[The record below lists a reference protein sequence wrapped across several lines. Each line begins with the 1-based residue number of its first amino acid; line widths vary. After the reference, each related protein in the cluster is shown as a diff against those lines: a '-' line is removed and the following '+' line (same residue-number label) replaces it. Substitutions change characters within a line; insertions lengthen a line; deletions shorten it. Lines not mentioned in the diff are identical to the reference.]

1 MHGTAYVPMK
11 RLLLLPLSLFF
22 FFPAPASA
30 DGALPRD
37 RSILTLLQINDVYT
51 TLPNKKGT
59 GGLARVATL
68 KKQIAT
74 GGRTVEL
81 ILAGDFLSPSVA
93 SSVYKGRQMIDT
105 FSAAGVDIGILG
117 NHEFDFG
124 PDVLRQRLS
133 EAKFTWL
140 VSNVFDEATGRPL
153 GGYPTQLLKE
163 YGGVKVGYLGL
174 CLDGD
179 TISPDRRIGLRLEDP
194 LATGEKLVASLKE
207 QGAQIIV
214 AITHLDYADD
224 RLLAKRCPDIDV
236 ILGGHEHDAS
246 TTWVGR
252 TLISKA
258 DSDAVTAARIDF
270 FPGEAGERPEIQF
283 ELIPINGELAD
294 DPATA
299 LVARD
304 YEDRLGMALEAEV
317 GSTRVPLDGVSSTLR
332 SRETNLGNFV
342 ADAMRDD
349 TGAPIAIVN
358 SGSIRVNQIMPA
370 GPLRMKDLVAIHPF
384 GGTVCVIE
392 ATGSL
397 ILEMLNNGFS
407 ELGEDDGRFPQVS
420 GIRLLVDPAA
430 PIGNRVGE
438 VRFGEEPLDPSRT
451 YQVAVSDF
459 MIRQGDGYQML
470 ANAKVLRIP
479 EAGNVF
485 PDVIEARIRALGGEI
500 APEVEGRIRF
510 AGEAAPTL
518 TQRPFLLDTDMGIDS
533 VMGLLYLLREPT
545 VDLRAIT
552 ISHGTADVASGAANC
567 LKILELTGDREIPVA
582 AGENAPL
589 QGERSFPV
597 FWKDLANTLGETRL
611 PEAKAQLDSLP
622 APDRMLAVLEESRE
636 PVTIVAMG
644 PLTNLARAIAKKPEA
659 VSKIA
664 AVIAMGGAVKGPG
677 NVDKPFVGIR
687 NSVAEW
693 NIYLDPQAADA
704 VLRSG
709 VKLRFIPVEATQGLP
724 VTAEFRQKL
733 AASPRDATS
742 ELLLSLLDASGEGID
757 SGWFYFW
764 DTLAAVAATKP
775 EVMGSHTMSI
785 SIVTEEGPSLG
796 QTLPDPEGID
806 VRFFEEFNRETFERE
821 FLETVLD

>member
-1 MHGTAYVPMK
+1 MNRPV
-11 RLLLLPLSLFF
+11 LPLLFLSLSFLVS
-22 FFPAPASA
+22 ASA
-30 DGALPRD
+30 DGILPQD
-37 RSILTLLQINDVYT
+37 RAILTLLQINDVYT
-51 TLPNKKGT
+51 TLPDKKGL

-68 KKQIAT
+68 KKQIAAE
-74 GGRTVEL
+74 GRTVEL
-81 ILAGDFLSPSVA
+81 ILAGDFLSPSIA

-124 PDVLRQRLS
+124 PDVLKQRLS

-140 VSNVFDEATGRPL
+140 VTNVFEEAAGRPL
-153 GGYPTQLLKE
+153 GGHPTVLLKE
-163 YGGVKVGYLGL
+163 YDGVKVGYLGL

-179 TISPDRRIGLRLEDP
+179 TISPDRRVGIRIEDP
-194 LATGEKLVASLKE
+194 LATGEKIVASLKE
-207 QGAQIIV
+207 QGAQVIV

-258 DSDAVTAARIDF
+258 DSDAVTAARIDIL
-270 FPGEAGERPEIQF
+270 PGEAGERPEIQF
-283 ELIPINGELAD
+283 ELIPINDQLAD
-294 DPATA
+294 DPTTA

-304 YEDRLGMALEAEV
+304 YEDRLGMALEVEV
-317 GSTRVPLDGVSSTLR
+317 GGTRIPLDGVSSALR

-342 ADAMRDD
+342 ADAMRAD

-358 SGSIRVNQIMPA
+358 SGSIRVNQVMPT
-370 GPLRMKDLVAIHPF
+370 GTLRMKDLVAIHPF
-384 GGTVCVIE
+384 GGTVCVVE
-392 ATGSL
+392 ASGSL

-420 GIRLLVDPAA
+420 GLRCVVDPAA
-430 PIGNRVGE
+430 PLGDRVRE
-438 VRFGEEPLDPSRT
+438 VVVGEEPLDPARS

-459 MIRQGDGYQML
+459 MIRQGDGYKML

-485 PDVIEARIRALGGEI
+485 PDVIEAHIRALGGEI
-500 APEVEGRIRF
+500 EPKVEGRIRF
-510 AGEAAPTL
+510 AGDAAPTL
-518 TQRPFLLDTDMGIDS
+518 TKRPFLLDTDMGIDS
-533 VMGLLYLLREPT
+533 VMGLLYLLREPS

-567 LKILELTGDREIPVA
+567 LKILELTGDRAIPVA

-589 QGERSFPV
+589 QGERSFPG
-597 FWKDLANTLGETRL
+597 FWKELANTLGETRL
-611 PEAKAQLDSLP
+611 PEAKAKLDPLP
-622 APDRMLAVLEESRE
+622 APDRILAVLEESE
-636 PVTIVAMG
+636 TPVTIVAMG
-644 PLTNLARAIAKKPEA
+644 PLTNLARALAKNPEA

-664 AVIAMGGAVKGPG
+664 SVIAMGGAVKGPG

-693 NIYLDPQAADA
+693 NMYLDPHAANA

-709 VKLRFIPVEATQGLP
+709 VKLRLVPVEATQALP
-724 VTAEFRQKL
+724 VTPAFRDAL
-733 AASPRDATS
+733 AAAPRDATS
-742 ELLLSLLDASGEGID
+742 GLLLGLLDTVAEGID

-775 EVMGSHTMSI
+775 EVMGNHTLTI
-785 SIVTEEGPSLG
+785 SIVTEEGPTLG
-796 QTLPDPEGID
+796 QTLSDPAGVE
-806 VRFFEEFNRETFERE
+806 VRFAEEFNRETFERE
-821 FLETVLD
+821 LLETVLD